1 MGQGLLKLF
10 IILLHDIRPSLQ
22 TLQDILYCRSE
33 RAAEVFVV
41 DIHGNQMGLLRYLI
55 SYIIISYILTLIVF
69 SIDNMF
75 DNYSFYLPQ
84 LW

>member
-10 IILLHDIRPSLQ
+10 IILLDDIRPSLQ
-22 TLQDILYCRSE
+22 TLKDILYWESE
-33 RAAEVFVV
+33 TEVLVV
-41 DIHGNQMGLLRYLI
+41 DIHGNKMGLLRYLI

-69 SIDNMF
+69 PIDNMF